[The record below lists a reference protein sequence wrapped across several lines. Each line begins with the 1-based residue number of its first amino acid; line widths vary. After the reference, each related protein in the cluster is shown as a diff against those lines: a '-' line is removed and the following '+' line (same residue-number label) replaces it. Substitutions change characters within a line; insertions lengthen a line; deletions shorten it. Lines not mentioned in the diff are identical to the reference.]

1 MPTLRERVGN
11 LLLGDRLQEQQTQID
26 QLAEINQ
33 RISEAYMAGTYEL
46 PPEELVRQLREYYDP
61 QLVTDLVDRMN
72 WETISG
78 YGGYSEDERLRAVA
92 DSQRAFK
99 YAIIARWIVN
109 LWTYYG
115 LGVNLSIAAEDEA
128 ADEVW
133 QDFWSA
139 DRNQKVLAKDR
150 MDELSRWLLVTGE
163 RFHVFFASTLDGETT
178 IRNVPP
184 GQISAILTNPDDSA
198 EPWFYERTWV
208 QKSKQEVLYY
218 PDWELFFNGNV
229 TKAWRAAGQAY
240 TLNGDLA
247 QGNSTAAVMLF
258 TPFVQLDE
266 ENLRGWPLLAPHGT
280 PWLRAQ
286 REFMQ
291 NRLTVTNSKAAYVRR
306 YAVAGGSRAVDS
318 VRRTLASAFQY
329 GGTSETNPPPVAGSS
344 EVHNRA
350 VDVTDLPMSTGAG
363 DAKNDG
369 EMFAWMAGLA
379 GGVFPHYLG
388 LGDAYRL
395 ATATAMEVPIQQQFS
410 LYRNQL
416 GAMLRKMVRIV
427 LRYQEK
433 YNGATYESYNVD
445 VSTDRL
451 VEADLTATSEAVG
464 RVYRD
469 MVVPLLQLGAGLP
482 EDAQERLNV
491 FLVQKVLE
499 ALGSQDV
506 QDVISI
512 EDYEMEP
519 EAQEAWLAEWTSQP
533 WYFTRGTGVDRSG
546 GTSDSELT
554 EDWVRAYEREK
565 KRLLESA
572 GADPNPLVLMQTL
585 VGISEAAKTRP
596 YSIQAMRES
605 VERQVKAIE
614 QHPGPTPRG
623 QPLPPW
629 EGQVEITADDVAEAI
644 IRWNQEAKDEFRGLL
659 EAEPEQPEG
668 GEEEAGG

>member
-1 MPTLRERVGN
+1 MPTFRERMGN
-11 LLLGDRLQEQQTQID
+11 LLLGDRLDEQQRRLE
-26 QLAEINQ
+26 QLAEVNQ
-33 RISEAYMAGTYEL
+33 RLYTAYLDGPYTQT
-46 PPEELVRQLREYYDP
+46 PESLLEQLTEYYDP
-61 QLVTDLVDRMN
+61 ALVADLVDRMN
-72 WETISG
+72 WEAISG

-115 LGVNLSIAAEDEA
+115 LGVNISIVAKDEG
-128 ADEVW
+128 ADELW
-133 QDFWSA
+133 QAFWAA

-163 RFHVFFASTLDGETT
+163 RFHVFFGSTLDGEAT
-178 IRNVPP
+178 IRSIPP
-184 GQISAILTNPDDSA
+184 GQISAILTNPDDLA
-198 EPWFYERTWV
+198 EPWFYERTWTTKGK
-208 QKSKQEVLYY
+208 QKILYY
-218 PDWELFFNGNV
+218 PDWELFFNGDMR
-229 TKAWRAAGQAY
+229 KAWRVAGQEY
-240 TLNGDLA
+240 TLGGDLA

-291 NRLTVTNSKAAYVRR
+291 DRATVTRAKAAYVRR
-306 YAVAGGSRAVDS
+306 YSVAGGSRAVDA
-318 VRRTLASAFQY
+318 VRRTLASAFQF

-363 DAKNDG
+363 DAKSDG

-395 ATATAMEVPIQQQFS
+395 ATATSMEVPLNMQFS

-427 LRYQEK
+427 LQYQER
-433 YNGATYESYNVD
+433 YNGAAYESYDVD

-451 VEADLTATSEAVG
+451 VEADLQQTSEAVG
-464 RVYRD
+464 RMYRD
-469 MVVPLLQLGAGLP
+469 VMIPLMQLGAGFP
-482 EDAQERLNV
+482 PDVQDRMDV
-491 FLVQKVLE
+491 FLTQKVLE
-499 ALGSQDV
+499 AMGSQDV
-506 QDVISI
+506 QDII
-512 EDYEMEP
+512 ALEDYEGEP
-519 EAQEAWLAEWTSQP
+519 EAQEA
-533 WYFTRGTGVDRSG
+533 G
-546 GTSDSELT
+546 LT
-554 EDWVRAYEREK
+554 
-565 KRLLESA
+565 
-572 GADPNPLVLMQTL
+572 
-585 VGISEAAKTRP
+585 
-596 YSIQAMRES
+596 
-605 VERQVKAIE
+605 E

-629 EGQVEITADDVAEAI
+629 EGQVEITPDDVAEAI
-644 IRWNQEAKDEFRGLL
+644 IRWNQEAEDEFKGLL
-659 EAEPEQPEG
+659 ETEVEQPEG
-668 GEEEAGG
+668 GEEEPGA